1 MLLAEIKQHLSNK
14 LNLIESIYNTIEYD
28 LSSEKDQRAAFI
40 ARQAD
45 VTLKDLEDLGVTV
58 PKTVKVKLN
67 TGDSTDV
74 KLDYVSWL
82 VMQPSPSGYSK
93 SFSKGGIQ
101 YFIVSGAMAG
111 NTIGKKT
118 VYYTGKDFNN
128 SPDVKKFYADKSKAL
143 EKRNKEFVAKLQI
156 DLREKLPSA
165 AKLAINDGIID
176 MIEKKEFE
184 KLHKWFEKNG
194 FYSRGRDGEL
204 PIPAVE
210 DFKKMGSLRGWTVSS
225 GSYSGNRGSHG
236 VEMKIDWDKRMFYTQ
251 GWSSDD

>member
-1 MLLAEIKQHLSNK
+1 MLLSQIKNHLSNK
-14 LNLIESIYNTIEYD
+14 CNLVESIYNTVEYD

-40 ARQAD
+40 ARQAT
-45 VTLKDLEDLGVTV
+45 VTLSDLEDLGVKV
-58 PKTVKVKLN
+58 PKTVNVKLSDGN
-67 TGDSTDV
+67 EADV
-74 KLDYVSWL
+74 KIEYVSWL

-93 SFSKGGIQ
+93 TFSKGSTR
-101 YFIVSGAMAG
+101 YYVVSGAMAG

-118 VYYTGKDFNN
+118 VYYTGKDFND

-165 AKLAINDGIID
+165 AKLAINDDLLG

-184 KLHKWFEKNG
+184 KIHKWFEKNG

-204 PIPAVE
+204 PIPPVE
-210 DFKKMGSLRGWTVSS
+210 DFKNMGSLRGWSVSS
-225 GSYSGNRGSHG
+225 GSYAGNRGSHG